1 MKRINWV
8 LLSSFLAVSA
18 SAQPLTLSDLRS
30 SLSKH
35 KATWTAGQT
44 KVSVLDKEEQKRL
57 LGAPLPEHQDYFFTP
72 ESKTFRPFG
81 PAAYDWRNVG
91 GTKFSSPVL
100 DQGRCGSCV
109 AFAAIGQLETQ
120 MNIARK
126 TPHSPWAFSPQHL
139 FACGGGTCDR
149 GWMPMTALN
158 YLQSSGVPDEAC
170 FPYQSGA
177 TGEDLACSSSCSDA
191 KSRSQK
197 IVRYNTTSFFF
208 ASIDSVKKALQKGP
222 LLASMVVY
230 EDFMF
235 YKSGVYKYTSGAQLG
250 GHAVVIE
257 GYNDSEKAWIV
268 RNSWGED
275 WGDNGY
281 FRVAW
286 NDQSGVGNSTWG
298 IEIGGADGDV
308 SLGSL
313 RDHTVLSGNAQVVQ
327 LASSYTDTQ
336 RIRWQLLNGSS
347 TSVAE
352 GSASRSSSVV
362 MDTTPLRD
370 GAYQMVAI
378 ADRASGVARSQP
390 REVYVLNGTLT
401 GSIKLNNVSSGDTL
415 KGKKV
420 LEFSLN
426 SAPIPF
432 THLAFRAKNVATG
445 EVIERRSPHVASKI
459 NLSFN
464 TEGKANGAW
473 ELSLEGIA
481 GTQSVRS
488 QPVRVTFQN

>member
-18 SAQPLTLSDLRS
+18 YAQPLTLGDLRHS
-30 SLSKH
+30 MSKA
-35 KATWTAGQT
+35 KSTWTAGQT
-44 KVSVLDKEEQKRL
+44 KVSILDREDQKRL
-57 LGAPLPEHQDYFFTP
+57 LGAPLPANQDFFFTP
-72 ESKTFRPFG
+72 ASKTVRPFG
-81 PAAYDWRNVG
+81 PASYDWRNVG
-91 GTKFSSPVL
+91 GTRFSSPVL

-120 MNIARK
+120 MNIARR
-126 TPHSPWAFSPQHL
+126 TPNSPWEFSPQHL
-139 FACGGGTCDR
+139 FACGGGGCET
-149 GWMPMTALN
+149 GWQPMSALS

-177 TGEDLACSSSCSDA
+177 IGEDMACKSTCSDS

-208 ASIDSVKKALQKGP
+208 FASIDSIKQALQKGP
-222 LLASMVVY
+222 LMATMVVY

-257 GYNDSEKAWIV
+257 GYNDADQSWIV
-268 RNSWGED
+268 RNSWGPD
-275 WGDNGY
+275 WGEQGY

-286 NDQSGVGNSTWG
+286 NDQSGVGNSTWS
-298 IEIGGADGDV
+298 IEVGGADGDV

-313 RDHTVLSGNAQVVQ
+313 RDRAVLSGKTQAVE
-327 LASSYTDTQ
+327 LSSSFADTQ
-336 RIRWQLLNGSS
+336 RIKWQLLNK
-347 TSVAE
+347 TVSVAE
-352 GSASRSSSVV
+352 GSVARSSSVT
-362 MDTTPLRD
+362 MDTTPLAD
-370 GAYQMVAI
+370 GLYQMVAI
-378 ADRASGVARSQP
+378 AERASGIVRSQP
-390 REVYVLNGTLT
+390 RDVFVLNGTLT
-401 GSIKLNNVSSGDTL
+401 GSLKLDNVRAGERLS
-415 KGKKV
+415 GKKV

-432 THLAFRAKNVATG
+432 TQLVFRAKNVTTG
-445 EVIERRSPHVASKI
+445 ELIERRSPHVASKI

-464 TEGKANGAW
+464 TGNLANGEW
-473 ELSLEGIA
+473 ELSLEGMA
-481 GTQSVRS
+481 GTQSVAS
-488 QPVRVTFQN
+488 PSVRITVQN